1 MIQKYFSLDKNYI
14 LEKAQLD
21 LERELIVYL
30 IDFSKKFYLQQFN
43 PLGIEDNTVLAIKE
57 HQTDYVTRL
66 EEFYRNLAG
75 VYRFE
80 YGQNQLELLF
90 DGNDHYVKYVNDW
103 SDTFKRW
110 LVDFCMKPNFLRAV
124 LELTVFYPE
133 GRKSELA
140 ENRMK
145 TFIHQ
150 HFELK
155 IYKYKGIVKQLK
167 MA

>member
-1 MIQKYFSLDKNYI
+1 MIQKYFPLDKNYI

-21 LERELIVYL
+21 LQEELIIYL
-30 IDFSKKFYLQQFN
+30 IHFSKKFYLDHNN
-43 PLGIEDNTVLAIKE
+43 PLGIEDATISSIKTHNTAYTE
-57 HQTDYVTRL
+57 RL

-75 VYRFE
+75 VYRFN

-90 DGNDHYVKYVNDW
+90 DGNDHYKKYCEDW
-103 SDTFKRW
+103 EITFKKW
-110 LVDFCMKPNFLRAV
+110 LINFCLKPNFLRAV
-124 LELTVFYPE
+124 LELTVFYPV
-133 GRKSELA
+133 GKKAELA

-155 IYKYKGIVKQLK
+155 IYKYKGIVRKL
-167 MA
+167 A

>member
-1 MIQKYFSLDKNYI
+1 MVQKFFPLDKNYI
-14 LEKAQLD
+14 LEKAQID
-21 LERELIVYL
+21 LQQELVTHL
-30 IDFSKKFYLQQFN
+30 INFSKQFYLEQYN
-43 PLGIEDNTVLAIKE
+43 PLGIEDATVVSIKN
-57 HQTDYVTRL
+57 HTTQYTDRL
-66 EEFYRNLAG
+66 EEFYRNLAAI
-75 VYRFE
+75 YRFN
-80 YGQNQLELLF
+80 YGQNQLEFLF
-90 DGNDHYVKYVNDW
+90 DGTDHYSKYADDW
-103 SDTFKRW
+103 SQTFKKW

-150 HFELK
+150 HFDLK
-155 IYKYKGIVKQLK
+155 IYKYKGIVRK

>member
-14 LEKAQLD
+14 LERAQLD
-21 LERELIVYL
+21 LEEGLILHL
-30 IDFSKKFYLQQFN
+30 IDFSKTFYLDNCN
-43 PLGIEDNTVLAIKE
+43 PLGIEDNTVKE
-57 HQTDYVTRL
+57 INAHNTVYTSRL
-66 EEFYRNLAG
+66 EEFYRNLAA
-75 VYRFE
+75 VYRFKF
-80 YGQNQLELLF
+80 GQNQLEFLF
-90 DGNDHYVKYVNDW
+90 DGVDHYTRYKEDW
-103 SDTFKRW
+103 SNAFKEW
-110 LVDFCMKPNFLRAV
+110 LVNFCMKPNFLRAV

-145 TFIHQ
+145 TFINQ

-155 IYKYKGIVKQLK
+155 IYKYKGIVRK

>member
-21 LERELIVYL
+21 LESELICYL
-30 IDFSKKFYLQQFN
+30 IDFSKDYYQKQCN
-43 PLGIEDNTVLAIKE
+43 PLGIEDCTVIAIKE
-57 HQTDYVTRL
+57 HQTEYTARL

-75 VYRFE
+75 VYRFK

-90 DGNDHYVKYVNDW
+90 DGNDHYIKYVEDW
-103 SDTFKRW
+103 KSTFKTW
-110 LVDFCMKPNFLRAV
+110 LFDFCLKPNFLRAV

-145 TFIHQ
+145 TFINQ

-155 IYKYKGIVKQLK
+155 IYKYKGIVRK

>member
-1 MIQKYFSLDKNYI
+1 MVQKYFPLDKNYI

-21 LERELIVYL
+21 LEQELILYL
-30 IDFSKKFYLQQFN
+30 VEFSKKFYLEQFN
-43 PLGIEDNTVLAIKE
+43 PLGIVDDTIRKIKAHKSE
-57 HQTDYVTRL
+57 YTERL

-75 VYRFE
+75 VYRYK

-90 DGNDHYVKYVNDW
+90 DGTDHYEKYCSDW
-103 SDTFKRW
+103 RDTYAEW
-110 LVDFCMKPNFLRAV
+110 LIDFCLKPNFLKAV

-133 GRKSELA
+133 GRRAELA

-145 TFIHQ
+145 AFIHQ

-155 IYKYKGIVKQLK
+155 IYKYKGIVK
-167 MA
+167 MRIA

>member
-1 MIQKYFSLDKNYI
+1 MIQKYFPLDKNYI

-21 LERELIVYL
+21 LEEELILHL
-30 IDFSKKFYLQQFN
+30 IDFSKNFYLDVCN
-43 PLGIEDNTVLAIKE
+43 PLGIEDATVKAIKS
-57 HQTDYVTRL
+57 HKTVYTWRL
-66 EEFYRNLAG
+66 EEFYRNLAA
-75 VYRFE
+75 VYRFKF
-80 YGQNQLELLF
+80 GQNQLEFLF
-90 DGNDHYVKYVNDW
+90 DGVDHYTKYTQDW
-103 SDTFKRW
+103 TETFKTW
-110 LVDFCMKPNFLRAV
+110 LVDFCLKPNFLRAV

-145 TFIHQ
+145 AFINQ

-155 IYKYKGIVKQLK
+155 IYKYKGIVRK